1 MVSRP
6 RFTAVLDHLI
16 SQDKLLTEEQLRTAK
31 NLLRYNPEQEN
42 RLPIPVY
49 VHRIGEPFVVD
60 LTATRSGAVTGRI

>member
-42 RLPIPVY
+42 QLPIPVH
-49 VHRIGEPFVVD
+49 VHRIGQPFVVD
-60 LTATRSGAVTGRI
+60 LTAPRGRI